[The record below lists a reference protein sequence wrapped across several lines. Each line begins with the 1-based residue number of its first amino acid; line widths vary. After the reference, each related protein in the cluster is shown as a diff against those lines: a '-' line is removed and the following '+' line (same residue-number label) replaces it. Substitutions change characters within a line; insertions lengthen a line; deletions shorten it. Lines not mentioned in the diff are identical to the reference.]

1 LLKQTQDA
9 GNYEDPSFCAPSQ
22 LHTHTTRF
30 YRCFSGAAGNQ
41 LIDLIDMQKIIDANK
56 IENLQSLLKPHATA

>member
-22 LHTHTTRF
+22 LHTHATRL

-41 LIDLIDMQKIIDANK
+41 LIDLIDMQKIIDAQLLTKLK
-56 IENLQSLLKPHATA
+56 ICNHC